1 MFEIIGAFSV
11 LWYAET
17 VIYFLYLPEISGNG

>member
-11 LWYAET
+11 SWYVKT
-17 VIYFLYLPEISGNG
+17 VIYFLGLPEISGSG